1 MSEEFQ
7 SAEIRSRII
16 VSKNNIE
23 SLLYLQKALDQ
34 RERYQSVNAYDCQEG
49 HKILIGKRQG
59 EFECNILCE
68 DCYMQHCELS
78 YTPGKIKPLIYCP
91 DCDFF
96 YNS

>member
-1 MSEEFQ
+1 MLEEFH
-7 SAEIRSRII
+7 SAESRSRII
-16 VSKNNIE
+16 VSKNNHE

-34 RERYQSVNAYDCQEG
+34 RERYQSVIAYDYQNG

-68 DCYMQHCELS
+68 DCCMQHCDLS
-78 YTPGKIKPLIYCP
+78 YTVGKIKPLIHCP